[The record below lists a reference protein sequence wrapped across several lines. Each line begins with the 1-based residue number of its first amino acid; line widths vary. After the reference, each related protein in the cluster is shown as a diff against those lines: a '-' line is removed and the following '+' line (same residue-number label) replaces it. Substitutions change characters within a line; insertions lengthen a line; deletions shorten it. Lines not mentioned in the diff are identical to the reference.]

1 MGQQLDPG
9 AAQFSDMEA
18 APQHKDLDPGFD
30 IDATTASVPAASSAE
45 PNALDFNFDSEPTPA
60 AGQDLAAPMNLQADN
75 GLDFKLDDLEL
86 TSLDVDKHDV
96 ANELGR
102 ASCRGR
108 GGQEG

>member
-75 GLDFKLDDLEL
+75 RSEEHTSEL
-86 TSLDVDKHDV
+86 QSLMRISYAVFCLKKKTK
-96 ANELGR
+96 
-102 ASCRGR
+102 
-108 GGQEG
+108 Q